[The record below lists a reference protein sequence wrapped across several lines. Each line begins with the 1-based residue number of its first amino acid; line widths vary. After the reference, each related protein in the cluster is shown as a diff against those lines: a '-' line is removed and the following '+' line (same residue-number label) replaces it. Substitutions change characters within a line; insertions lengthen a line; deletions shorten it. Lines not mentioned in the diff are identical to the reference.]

1 MKNLILGM
9 LCSVIVVLTILSCL
23 SIYSISSRKNEMD
36 NSVSAVVKQTLKNC
50 YASAADA
57 EAKQYMR
64 QELLARLSADS
75 KVSITVHA
83 CDMAQGIL
91 SVTVTEEF
99 YLPNRRKKVLRC
111 QKTVIVDAKEEES
124 EGEPG
129 AGEETQPL
137 RFISGR
143 YFEDAAGNLIPE
155 QQGGLSEDSLW
166 AADRGRRSLLRSVI
180 AQCPGGV

>member
-1 MKNLILGM
+1 MKNLIMGI
-9 LCSVIVVLTILSCL
+9 LCSVIGVLTILSCL
-23 SIYSISSRKNEMD
+23 GIYSISVRKNEMD

-57 EAKQYMR
+57 EAEQYMR
-64 QELLARLSADS
+64 RELLGRLGSDS
-75 KVSITVHA
+75 KVAITVHA

-111 QKTVIVDAKEEES
+111 QKTVIVDAKEAED
-124 EGEPG
+124 EGEAG
-129 AGEETQPL
+129 AGEDAQPL

-155 QQGGLSEDSLW
+155 QQGGLSGDSLW